1 MIHRSPFN
9 ASPSRTQR
17 RRMPVPPH
25 WVLALL
31 VCATATLAP
40 ARAQEAQGAIS
51 IPLPS
56 LSPLIESVAPA
67 VVNISVELT
76 EREIAQGNEGFPD
89 FPPSPFDEF
98 LRRFFEQQGI
108 PGAGRALPPRREGH
122 AMALGSGFIIDA
134 SGDIVT
140 NNHVVG
146 NADRVTVILQNN
158 RRYPARIVGRDEKTD
173 VALIKIDSKQ
183 PLPFVPWGDSDAV
196 KVGDWVVAVGN
207 PFGLGGTVTSGIVS
221 ALGRNIEAG
230 PYDDFLQIDASINR
244 DNSGGPA
251 FDLSGH
257 VIGINTAIYSP
268 SGGSVGIGFA
278 VPSNLAKNVV
288 AQLKE
293 RGHVT
298 RGWLGVEIQTITP
311 EIAKGLGLD
320 PNNPTGA
327 LVADVVPHSPAAQAG
342 LKQGDVITRFNG
354 KQVKDAHD
362 LPRLVAETPVG
373 QKVELAV
380 LRQGE
385 ERQLQATIAEAKEQ
399 KQSPLTGSSEP
410 NPAPPAQLGAL
421 GMRLSGLSDKVRQQQ
436 GLPTNAQ
443 GVVVVAVAPDSPAA
457 GLVEPGDVIISIN
470 QQPASDPA
478 QAAESLKE
486 ADAKKQ
492 VLLLVNHR
500 GSDRFVGLP
509 IG

>member
-410 NPAPPAQLGAL
+410 ESGASGATRRSRHAAFGLERQGASTAGLADERPGRCGGRRGARQPGRRPGRAGGRHHLDQSAARVRPGPGGREPEGSRRKEAGPAPGEP
-421 GMRLSGLSDKVRQQQ
+421 SRQ
-436 GLPTNAQ
+436 
-443 GVVVVAVAPDSPAA
+443 
-457 GLVEPGDVIISIN
+457 
-470 QQPASDPA
+470 
-478 QAAESLKE
+478 
-486 ADAKKQ
+486 
-492 VLLLVNHR
+492 
-500 GSDRFVGLP
+500 
-509 IG
+509 